1 MLKIVDLI
9 EDQLQICAMICLQV
23 HLLLD
28 KPKYIRGCTIR
39 SQVQTIIFGA
49 VIYSVY
55 ISFFSYCQC
64 YSYQIIKKYTICIV

>member
-55 ISFFSYCQC
+55 ISYFR
-64 YSYQIIKKYTICIV
+64 IVSVIHIRLLKNTPYV

>member
-55 ISFFSYCQC
+55 ISFFR
-64 YSYQIIKKYTICIV
+64 IVSVIHIRLLKNTPYV

>member
-1 MLKIVDLI
+1 MLKFVDLI

-55 ISFFSYCQC
+55 ISFFR
-64 YSYQIIKKYTICIV
+64 IVSVIHIRLLKNTPYV

>member
-28 KPKYIRGCTIR
+28 KPKYIRGCTIQ

-55 ISFFSYCQC
+55 ISFFR
-64 YSYQIIKKYTICIV
+64 IVSVIHIRLLKNTPYV